1 MECISFW
8 DWALSCEKGHKVTAF
23 LIVGG
28 LHQLTNRHKDMSQTQ
43 GALEASGP
51 APSTAEKE
59 EKVHSTFTLSIIA
72 VLTDAS
78 NLSQ

>member
-1 MECISFW
+1 
-8 DWALSCEKGHKVTAF
+8 
-23 LIVGG
+23 
-28 LHQLTNRHKDMSQTQ
+28 MSQTQ